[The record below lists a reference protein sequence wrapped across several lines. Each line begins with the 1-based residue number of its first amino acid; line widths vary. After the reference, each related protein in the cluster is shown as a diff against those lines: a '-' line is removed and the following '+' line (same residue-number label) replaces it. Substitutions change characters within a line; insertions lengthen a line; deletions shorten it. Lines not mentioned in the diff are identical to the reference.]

1 MRTRFVKIRWVLP
14 LMGSLFACSGED
26 GPGSGPF
33 EPAPAPTISAIEPAE
48 AAPGDPI
55 TIQGEFDARQASV
68 TIDGVDAEV
77 RSRSAAAIVAIVP
90 EVAAG
95 AVPVVVTVGSRS
107 SAPFAFRVSPAAL
120 PVITGIEPARARPGD
135 RITITGTNL
144 EGPGVSVTVGGK
156 RASVMAASATAVV
169 VVVPDLPPGTTAV
182 VLTARDRTSN
192 EFAYELLQAVPLI
205 HGVLPNPTRAEL
217 PFTIFG
223 RHLSAAEPRV
233 LLDGAPLEI
242 VSRSATE
249 IVTRVSQGTA
259 LGVHELLVQVGEERS
274 ATLSLEVD
282 DFSVTGIYQVTA
294 VITKV
299 GPRNPIL
306 CPGPGPSVGTSRI
319 TTIRLGDNRPL
330 LVANV
335 DGAGLSGRVDSRG
348 RFSAESSGSRI
359 TGSVTPRL
367 VDGRAVYEIDTT
379 IDRLG
384 ILGICGRQEHATGT
398 RR

>member
-1 MRTRFVKIRWVLP
+1 MRARFLKMRWILP

-26 GPGSGPF
+26 GSGTSPLGSDPT
-33 EPAPAPTISAIEPAE
+33 PAISAVEPAE
-48 AAPGDPI
+48 AASGDRI
-55 TIQGEFDARQASV
+55 TIRGEFGAGQATV
-68 TIDGVDAEV
+68 TIGAVNAELS
-77 RSRSAAAIVAIVP
+77 SRSATAIAAVVP
-90 EVAAG
+90 EVPPG
-95 AVPVVVTVGSRS
+95 AVSVVVTVGGRS
-107 SAPFAFRVSPAAL
+107 SAPFAFRVSPALL
-120 PVITGIEPARARPGD
+120 PVITGIEPARARPGE

-144 EGPGVSVTVGGK
+144 YGPRVTVTVGGK
-156 RASVMAASATAVV
+156 RASVIAASATAVV
-169 VVVPDLPPGTTAV
+169 VVVPDLPSGTAAV
-182 VLTARDRTSN
+182 VLTAGDRTSN
-192 EFAYELLQAVPLI
+192 EFSYELLQAVPLI

-217 PFTIFG
+217 PLTVFG

-242 VSRSATE
+242 VSRSDTE
-249 IVTRVSQGTA
+249 IVTRVARGTA
-259 LGVHELLVQVGEERS
+259 VGAHELLVQVGEERS
-274 ATLSLEVD
+274 VPLSLEVD

-306 CPGPGPSVGTSRI
+306 CPGPGPAVGTSRL

-335 DGAGLSGRVDSRG
+335 DGAALSGRVDSRG
-348 RFSAESSGSRI
+348 RFSAETSGSRI
-359 TGSVTPRL
+359 TGSVTRRL
-367 VDGRAVYEIDTT
+367 VDGGTVYEIDMT